1 MWNGIR
7 GKTARSADLFHRR
20 AGPAG
25 LRSTIVLLAASL
37 GAAAASAQT
46 PRVVDVPTRPGV
58 TQRFLYVP
66 AKAPVA
72 AAILFAG
79 GHGGLAIRPDGQ
91 FGWGR
96 GNFLVRTRGLFAERG
111 ISVAVVDAP
120 SDRQTEPWLGRFRQT
135 KEHAA
140 DVKAVVEW
148 LRAETTLPVW
158 LVGTSRGTQSAAWLA
173 LASIGADG
181 LVLTSTI
188 LVDPRGRP
196 VSAMPIEAIAVPTL
210 VVHHRDDGCKA
221 TPYAQASALAAR
233 LTSSPR
239 KAFLAFDGGTDEGDP
254 CEAAGHHGY
263 AGIEAQVVD
272 AIVAFVAGR

>member
-1 MWNGIR
+1 MWNGI
-7 GKTARSADLFHRR
+7 GEKTARGPDLFRR
-20 AGPAG
+20 RVAPAG
-25 LRSTIVLLAASL
+25 LRSTIVLLAAWL
-37 GAAAASAQT
+37 AAAAASAQA

-79 GHGGLAIRPDGQ
+79 GHGGLAIRPDGE

-96 GNFLVRTRGLFAERG
+96 GNFLVRTRALFAERG
-111 ISVAVVDAP
+111 LSVAVIDAP
-120 SDRQTEPWLGRFRQT
+120 SDRQSEPWLGGFRQT

-140 DVKAVVEW
+140 DMKAVVDW
-148 LRAETTLPVW
+148 LRAETRLPVW
-158 LVGTSRGTQSAAWLA
+158 LVGTSRGTQSAAFLA
-173 LASIGADG
+173 LAPIGADG

-196 VSAMPIEAIAVPTL
+196 VPAMAVEKIAVPTL
-210 VVHHRDDGCKA
+210 VVHHRDDGCRA
-221 TPYAQASALAAR
+221 TPYSQAPALAAR
-233 LTSSPR
+233 LTSAPR
-239 KAFLAFDGGTDEGDP
+239 RAFLTFDGGTDEGDP

-272 AIVAFVAGR
+272 GIVAFVAGR

>member
-7 GKTARSADLFHRR
+7 GKTARSPDLFHRR
-20 AGPAG
+20 VGPAG

-37 GAAAASAQT
+37 AAAAVSAQA

-111 ISVAVVDAP
+111 VSVAVIDAP
-120 SDRQTEPWLGRFRQT
+120 SDRQAEPWLGRFRQT

-140 DVKAVVEW
+140 DMKAVVDW
-148 LRAETTLPVW
+148 LRAETTDA
-158 LVGTSRGTQSAAWLA
+158 TRRRTRRR
-173 LASIGADG
+173 
-181 LVLTSTI
+181 
-188 LVDPRGRP
+188 PRWRP
-196 VSAMPIEAIAVPTL
+196 
-210 VVHHRDDGCKA
+210 G
-221 TPYAQASALAAR
+221 
-233 LTSSPR
+233 
-239 KAFLAFDGGTDEGDP
+239 
-254 CEAAGHHGY
+254 
-263 AGIEAQVVD
+263 
-272 AIVAFVAGR
+272 